1 MGIIDVLLLFMS
13 TGLGVAGVALRNENM
28 ILSGILVI
36 LWSIYIKMF
45 DDN

>member
-1 MGIIDVLLLFMS
+1 MGIIYVLLLFVSM
-13 TGLGVAGVALRNENM
+13 GLGMAGVALRDGNM

-45 DDN
+45 DKD